1 MFAEKVSK
9 EMLFL
14 FLLLGIIT
22 YIRILCLYLLI
33 YLHLLL
39 PDLTSPVR
47 MDRPEV
53 LYYASAPSSSHL

>member
-33 YLHLLL
+33 TYIYCF
-39 PDLTSPVR
+39 LT
-47 MDRPEV
+47 
-53 LYYASAPSSSHL
+53 